1 MKPRKRRVNASTAAA
16 PSYLDL
22 KADER
27 QELRLPAL
35 LKDHIAQVA
44 AQQGESV
51 SEYMLRVL
59 AADVS
64 VQIVKPV
71 EWHLSAPEFM
81 VLLDL
86 LLNPPP
92 ETKYMAAA
100 RARAK
105 KIFGASSTV
114 R

>member
-1 MKPRKRRVNASTAAA
+1 MKPRRGKFSEAAA
-16 PSYLDL
+16 AYLDL

-35 LKDHIAQVA
+35 LKDHITQVA
-44 AQQGESV
+44 AAQGQSV

-64 VQIVKPV
+64 VEIVKPI
-71 EWHLSAPEFM
+71 EWHLSAPEFK

-86 LLNPPP
+86 LKNPPP
-92 ETKYMAAA
+92 ETKYLAAA

-105 KIFGASSTV
+105 KIFGASSHA

>member
-1 MKPRKRRVNASTAAA
+1 MKRRRGKVSESAAA
-16 PSYLDL
+16 YLDL
-22 KADER
+22 KADVR

-35 LKDHIAQVA
+35 LKDHIARVA
-44 AQQGESV
+44 AQQGSSV

-64 VQIVKPV
+64 EEIAKPI
-71 EWHLSAPEFM
+71 EWHLSAPEFK

-86 LLNPPP
+86 LENPPP

-105 KIFGASSTV
+105 KRFGATSHV

>member
-1 MKPRKRRVNASTAAA
+1 MKPRRRPVIASTTAT
-16 PSYLDL
+16 PYLDL

-35 LKDHIAQVA
+35 LKDHIARVA
-44 AQQGESV
+44 AQQGRSV

-64 VQIVKPV
+64 EEIAKPI
-71 EWHLSAPEFM
+71 EWHLSAPEFK

-86 LLNPPP
+86 LKNPPP

-105 KIFGASSTV
+105 KIFGASSHV

>member
-1 MKPRKRRVNASTAAA
+1 MKPRRRTVTASTAAT
-16 PSYLDL
+16 PYLDL

-44 AQQGESV
+44 AQQGCSV

-64 VQIVKPV
+64 VEIAKPA
-71 EWHLSAPEFM
+71 EWTLTTPEFM
-81 VLLDL
+81 TLLEIL
-86 LLNPPP
+86 TNPPP

-105 KIFGASSTV
+105 KRFGATSHV